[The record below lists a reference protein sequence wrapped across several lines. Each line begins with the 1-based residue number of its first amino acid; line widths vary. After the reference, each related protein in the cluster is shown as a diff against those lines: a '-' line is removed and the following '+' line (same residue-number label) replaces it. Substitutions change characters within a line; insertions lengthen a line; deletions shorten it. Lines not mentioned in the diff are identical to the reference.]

1 LLALAALLLIKPT
14 ERQMGLAIKPT
25 GPEPAVI
32 DEDLCRRCISTVRT
46 KPAAA
51 GEVETKKEATAFR
64 EVKCLLLS
72 YQNIL
77 KIDNLVGFDKLI
89 KLQLDNNIIEKIE
102 NLGHLVNL
110 EALDLSFNNISEI
123 SGLDTLTN
131 LTTLSLFSN
140 RITQLGGL
148 DALTKLQVLSVGNN
162 LIQQLDNVMYLRPF
176 AMLQAVN
183 LVGNPFCQDEEYRR
197 YVLAHLK
204 HIKYLDYRLV
214 DQQAVS
220 SAKEQ
225 YQDELLELEETEQQE
240 EAKEGEAAEKN
251 KRVALHL
258 TANLKGMDTLFEDM
272 MVKGDGDMS
281 RLRSLQPFQ
290 EPLVQLR
297 DQVETLTE
305 EYITQVLE
313 HASLKQKEQA
323 EFQTALDHAKGEA
336 DRESKVKIAE
346 YDALAKSSLTG
357 DVDNPTQA
365 LQMLHKANDALYE
378 QLMDLEISES
388 ERYAESIST
397 FESSSDELMKRTLE
411 SLQVY
416 FGQLRELEAVYH
428 ERVVAA
434 GSELLERVATDHAD
448 NIPEEARALLQD
460 KDTVMG
466 VINAA
471 HDARVSRAD
480 AKEDELRQMEV
491 GANARAV
498 KAAVDAEYERN
509 RTRVI
514 EVWNLV
520 HVVHKNEL
528 KAARFD
534 D

>member
-1 LLALAALLLIKPT
+1 
-14 ERQMGLAIKPT
+14 MGLAIKPS

-46 KPAAA
+46 KPVAG
-51 GEVETKKEATAFR
+51 GEVETKKEATAFKD
-64 EVKCLLLS
+64 VKCLLLS

-77 KIDNLVGFDKLI
+77 KIDNLIGFDKLI

-102 NLGHLVNL
+102 NLGHLTSL

-123 SGLDTLTN
+123 QGLETLTN

-148 DALTKLQVLSVGNN
+148 DSLTKLQVLSVGNN

-176 AMLQAVN
+176 TCLQAVN

-214 DQQAVS
+214 DQQAVQ

-225 YQDELLELEETEQQE
+225 YQEELLELKETEAQDE
-240 EAKEGEAAEKN
+240 VKSEESEAKAK
-251 KRVALHL
+251 KVALHF
-258 TANLKGMDTLFEDM
+258 TANLKGMDSLFDDM
-272 MVKGDGDMS
+272 MIKGDGDMTK
-281 RLRSLQPFQ
+281 LRGLQPFQ
-290 EPLVQLR
+290 EPLAQLR
-297 DQVETLTE
+297 DAVESLTE
-305 EYITQVLE
+305 EYITTVLE
-313 HASLKQKEQA
+313 HAGLKKKERD
-323 EFQTALDHAKGEA
+323 EFQTALDHAKAEA
-336 DRESKVKIAE
+336 DAESKKEIAE
-346 YDALAKSSLTG
+346 YNALAKSHLTG
-357 DVDNPTQA
+357 DVESANA
-365 LQMLHKANDALYE
+365 SLQTLHKENESLYE
-378 QLMDLEISES
+378 KLMDLEVSES

-397 FESSSDELMKRTLE
+397 FESSYDELTKRTFE
-411 SLQVY
+411 CLQVY
-416 FGQLRELEAVYH
+416 FGKLRDLEAAYH
-428 ERVVAA
+428 EKVIAA

-448 NIPEEARALLQD
+448 YIPEEARTLLSD
-460 KDTVMG
+460 KDTCMG
-466 VINAA
+466 VINGA
-471 HDARVSRAD
+471 HDARVARLD
-480 AKEDELRQMEV
+480 AKEDELRTLEDTSNK
-491 GANARAV
+491 GTV
-498 KAAVDAEYERN
+498 KKAVDAEYERN

-528 KAARFD
+528 KAARLD